1 MTKKIIAID
10 LGGTSTK
17 MAIISTFGEI
27 LQKWS
32 IATNILDQGQH
43 IVPNIIK
50 SLKDRLDLYQMTP
63 ADFLGIGLGSPG
75 TINQQAGTIEGAYNL
90 NWAEAQPV
98 KALFADAFDLA
109 FFMDNDANVAA
120 LGEQWQGAGD
130 GLSDVVM
137 VTLGTGVGGGIV
149 VNHHL
154 VHGAVGA
161 AGEIGHITI
170 DPQLDFECTCG
181 KQGCLETVASATGIV
196 NLARYFAESYAGDSK
211 IKQAIDDGQ
220 MVSAKD
226 IFDQAQAGDHFA
238 QAVVEQ
244 FCQYLGLACSHI
256 ANMLN
261 PQKIVLGGGVSHAG
275 NYLLERTRHYLDSYC
290 FAQVRQSTDLVLAR
304 LGNDAGILGA
314 AQLVNLNQN
323 GDLI

>member
-1 MTKKIIAID
+1 MSKKIIAID

-17 MAIISTFGEI
+17 MAIVSGQGEI

-43 IVPNIIK
+43 IVPDMIK
-50 SLKDRLDLYQMTP
+50 SLQDRLALYNMTE

-75 TINQQAGTIEGAYNL
+75 TIDQAAGTIEGAYNL
-90 NWAEAQPV
+90 NWAQAQPV
-98 KALFADAFDLA
+98 RELFSQAFDLP
-109 FFMDNDANVAA
+109 FYMDNDANVAA

-149 VNHHL
+149 VNHQL

-170 DPQLDFECTCG
+170 DPELDFECTCG
-181 KQGCLETVASATGIV
+181 KKGCLETVASATGIV
-196 NLARYFAESYAGDSK
+196 NLARHFAESYAGKSEV
-211 IKQAIDDGQ
+211 KQMIDDGQ
-220 MVSAKD
+220 LVSAKD
-226 IFDQAQAGDHFA
+226 IFDQAQLGDHFA
-238 QAVVEQ
+238 QSVVEQ

-275 NYLLERTRHYLDSYC
+275 VYLLERTHQYMNQYC
-290 FAQVRQSTDLVLAR
+290 FTQVRESTDLVLAR
-304 LGNDAGILGA
+304 LGNDAGLLGA
-314 AQLVNLNQN
+314 AQLVNLIQN
-323 GDLI
+323 GVRE